1 METAVIL
8 LCVILALAV
17 FAVGYLA
24 YLCYFWKRLPDV
36 ISTVESTKGSGSQK
50 MALAEYELS
59 YRIPIIFRLFVT
71 KKWVENEAQNAY
83 ESMRKFAEWRRENE
97 RKTRRKNDGKSVAV
111 VAVEPLLEELVGMPI
126 SALVE
131 KANGM
136 GIDTSDYSDTKDLVH
151 AILEKIAKS

>member
-17 FAVGYLA
+17 FAVSYLA

-36 ISTVESTKGSGSQK
+36 ISTVESTKGSGTQK

-111 VAVEPLLEELVGMPI
+111 VAVEPLL
-126 SALVE
+126 VE
-131 KANGM
+131 R
-136 GIDTSDYSDTKDLVH
+136 V
-151 AILEKIAKS
+151 